1 MKFLTTPSTNL
12 RLVAWVPATLLISP
26 VALAVLAALAK
37 AIRVHRAG
45 YPLGYEVLEMLLFG
59 AAEFAVVAFG
69 VALPSIL
76 SVRLMLRLAPSWDRW
91 GPLIALAIVTSA
103 PFAVAYRFWWGGIE
117 SLVGVLALASLFTLW
132 PRFVI
137 PSLRLQNNALHPTS
151 FAGG

>member
-1 MKFLTTPSTNL
+1 MKSSTTPSTHL

-45 YPLGYEVLEMLLFG
+45 YPLGGEVLEMLFFG
-59 AAEFAVVAFG
+59 ATEFAVVALG
-69 VALPSIL
+69 VALPSVL

-91 GPLIALAIVTSA
+91 APLIALAIVTSV

-137 PSLRLQNNALHPTS
+137 PSLRPQNNALHPTS
-151 FAGG
+151 SAAG